1 MAKRWVAWEGVGCK
15 MAARMHA
22 VKSPE
27 YIQVHEGPDVLWA
40 CVVCDVLYE

>member
-1 MAKRWVAWEGVGCK
+1 MAKRWVMSGREDMGCK

-27 YIQVHEGPDVLWA
+27 YIQVHEGPDVLYA
-40 CVVCDVLYE
+40 